1 MALDLPLPKT
11 ILVHNWIMMKDGKMS
26 KSKGNVI
33 YPEALIDRYG
43 LDATKYYLLREVPEA
58 QDGLFT
64 PEGFVERYNSNLCN
78 DLGNLLNRTVAMCNK
93 YFDGVVPQYNGT
105 PNEIDSEFEKFTQ
118 EQIKKIEQLYDEYNI
133 SIALQEVWVLI
144 SRTNKYI
151 DETLPWV
158 LAKEKQIEKLE
169 STIYHLIENL
179 RKIALVLLPVMENT
193 SKEILRQLG
202 IDNSNLKTWK
212 SLTKYNQITK
222 TKVIQKGE
230 PLFMRLNTEEEID
243 YIKKDM
249 KS

>member
-1 MALDLPLPKT
+1 M
-11 ILVHNWIMMKDGKMS
+11 
-26 KSKGNVI
+26 
-33 YPEALIDRYG
+33 
-43 LDATKYYLLREVPEA
+43 
-58 QDGLFT
+58 
-64 PEGFVERYNSNLCN
+64 
-78 DLGNLLNRTVAMCNK
+78 
-93 YFDGVVPQYNGT
+93 
-105 PNEIDSEFEKFTQ
+105 
-118 EQIKKIEQLYDEYNI
+118 
-133 SIALQEVWVLI
+133 
-144 SRTNKYI
+144 
-151 DETLPWV
+151 

-179 RKIALVLLPVMENT
+179 RKIALVLLPVMGNT

-202 IDNSNLKTWK
+202 IDNSNLKTWE